1 MSSTGL
7 CAKLRTEDR
16 GSRKR
21 FRNNVLDLCDSREK
35 AEGQRKSCKQGT
47 LDSSNKGVM
56 AEMDPFVASYY
67 WFTNAGSDSALFK
80 FRQLFWTVTNLRN
93 HNIEHG
99 TKEQRAGMPGL
110 CYRINKQW
118 ISKEPIQGP
127 PGNGSTMDSSLGFP
141 PLVRRDG
148 ADPTRDALT
157 PRRTGPLEL

>member
-1 MSSTGL
+1 MDCAQSYFPDWSRTRIVQSKGRSARILPSECRIIISSNT
-7 CAKLRTEDR
+7 KLRTEDLE
-16 GSRKR
+16 SA
-21 FRNNVLDLCDSREK
+21 SETTSWISK

-47 LDSSNKGVM
+47 LDSPNKGVM

-99 TKEQRAGMPGL
+99 TKDQRAGMPGL

-118 ISKEPIQGP
+118 ISKEPTQSPPESGP
-127 PGNGSTMDSSLGFP
+127 TMDGSL
-141 PLVRRDG
+141 
-148 ADPTRDALT
+148 
-157 PRRTGPLEL
+157 